1 MENGAAYRELLMDY
15 IKDNY
20 ITKNPLD
27 DVEDKVIEF
36 LKCYANYSGL
46 ETYLEWAMEYYKYTD
61 KKFCEYSYNNVKKPK
76 KYPKKDYLLGLA
88 KVHDV
93 EYNLSEYYTEDDNYR
108 IVKEKFEEYHFKCF
122 DTYYK
127 IENKSLSACSK
138 KQFKEAYE
146 NMYYD
151 SAQELSFI
159 DRWFKDPYI
168 KTYLKVDFLPNQVK
182 DHIFNIWD
190 ITKKEDHE
198 IEDDTVSTKN
208 LHELIKKLGG
218 NKDLGYD
225 FLIKYFAHLVKYPEK
240 KPEVAIFFSSAS
252 GSGKDTLSKLLKG
265 IIGEPHVALEGD
277 TDFFD
282 KDNKSARLNKLA
294 LIMQETQNIKKYNPK
309 IKDLITC
316 THVKIKEKYERSY
329 TVIDLLRFL
338 IFSNDEN
345 ILKIEPDDRRWVCFK
360 CYNFFIDGNQDFF
373 NQLYKDLEN
382 PDVVQKFKNELM
394 AINIDKDY
402 NFQQNRPFTDFYNNM
417 KVASTPMIIKWLHQY
432 NPKHT
437 EINAEDM
444 CINYNNW
451 LCSQLEMAQQISVKG
466 MAMSIKRYFYINDIW
481 RGISKSRNGKGVIY
495 TINHKDINT
504 FIEEKYKYYDEDA
517 VEITEIDIPEIPD

>member
-1 MENGAAYRELLMDY
+1 MENGAGYLELLMDY

-20 ITKNPLD
+20 ITTP
-27 DVEDKVIEF
+27 DKCIEAAVIEF
-36 LKCYANYSGL
+36 LKCYAEYSGL
-46 ETYLEWAMEYYKYTD
+46 ETYSEWAMKYYKHAD
-61 KKFCEYSYNNVKKPK
+61 KKFCEYTYNNIKKPR

-93 EYNLSEYYTEDDNYR
+93 EHNLSEYYTEDDYYR
-108 IVKEKFEEYHFKCF
+108 IVKETFEESRFKCF

-127 IENKSLSACSK
+127 IDNNSLYACSK
-138 KQFKEAYE
+138 KAFNEGYE
-146 NMYYD
+146 DMYYD
-151 SAQELSFI
+151 AAQELSFI
-159 DRWFKDPYI
+159 CRWFKDSDKRAYR
-168 KTYLKVDFLPNQVK
+168 KVDFLPNGSEHGV
-182 DHIFNIWD
+182 FNIWD

-218 NKDLGYD
+218 DKEAGYD

-265 IIGEPHVALEGD
+265 IIGELHVAVEGD

-282 KDNKSARLNKLA
+282 KDNKSARLHKLA
-294 LIMQETQNIKKYNPK
+294 LIMQETENIKKYNSK

-316 THVKIKEKYERSY
+316 THVKIKEKYEKSY
-329 TVIDLLRFL
+329 TVLDLLRFL
-338 IFSNDEN
+338 IFSNEEN

-360 CYNFFIDGNQDFF
+360 CYNFFIDGNAEFF
-373 NQLYKDLEN
+373 VQLHKDLDN
-382 PDVVQKFKNELM
+382 LDILQKFKNELM
-394 AINIDKDY
+394 DINIDKDY
-402 NFQQNRPFTDFYNNM
+402 NFQQNRPFTDFYNSM
-417 KVASTPMIIKWLHQY
+417 KVANTPMIIKWLHQY

-437 EINAEDM
+437 EIDAENM
-444 CINYNNW
+444 CANYNNW
-451 LCSQLEMAQQISVKG
+451 LCSQLETASQISVKG

-481 RGISKSRNGKGVIY
+481 RGINKCRNNKGVIY
-495 TINHKDINT
+495 TINHKDIKT

-517 VEITEIDIPEIPD
+517 VEITEIDIPEIPE